1 MSDPREES
9 WAASPEDE
17 KSPIEAAE
25 NPDAKSP
32 EPETAEPAAPEQE
45 AEAAAPAEDIG
56 GEVRRERIIC
66 AAVVAPVEIGLHQLL
81 RDRAEVGGCV
91 LSVDKGLQYQD

>member
-17 KSPIEAAE
+17 ESPIEAAE

-32 EPETAEPAAPEQE
+32 EPETPRKEK
-45 AEAAAPAEDIG
+45 
-56 GEVRRERIIC
+56 GEN
-66 AAVVAPVEIGLHQLL
+66 A
-81 RDRAEVGGCV
+81 
-91 LSVDKGLQYQD
+91 S

>member
-32 EPETAEPAAPEQE
+32 EPETAEPAAP
-45 AEAAAPAEDIG
+45 
-56 GEVRRERIIC
+56 
-66 AAVVAPVEIGLHQLL
+66 
-81 RDRAEVGGCV
+81 
-91 LSVDKGLQYQD
+91 K